1 MYDRKKYR
9 KPLQHRQALFSRL
22 SWYSWKILS
31 KTNYTLRNEYGCISG
46 YEFRYVVNQHS
57 ENNTC
62 TYDFL
67 TLRQNLKVR
76 YQVTGTIQRL
86 NLNAWVF
93 LLFTLCVVLIYVS
106 IKCCFLL
113 LIILYTNK
121 LNQFILFTSSHFAKK
136 YYMYFFTLFKNKY
149 KTRALL
155 T

>member
-1 MYDRKKYR
+1 MYDRQKYR
-9 KPLQHRQALFSRL
+9 KPLQHRHALFSRL

-31 KTNYTLRNEYGCISG
+31 KTNDTLRNEYGCISG
-46 YEFRYVVNQHS
+46 FEFRYVVNQHS

-62 TYDFL
+62 MIFFK
-67 TLRQNLKVR
+67 RFVK
-76 YQVTGTIQRL
+76 GTIQRL
-86 NLNAWVF
+86 NFKARVF
-93 LLFTLCVVLIYVS
+93 LLFTLYVVLIYVS